1 MFTAIRYLPSI
12 IQDTARF
19 WRAIFNGCIPV
30 SFFRAFDRPFE
41 RSGLLDYDTFTLN
54 LDLDDITNNLND
66 VIQAVLDDSKR

>member
-1 MFTAIRYLPSI
+1 MFTMIRSLSSI
-12 IQDTARF
+12 LQDTTRF

-30 SFFRAFDRPFE
+30 TFFRAFDRPFE

-54 LDLDDITNNLND
+54 LDLDDITDNLND